1 MKQNALA
8 LRARALQME
17 RLYDGKLSIFIF
29 KGDSVQLFN
38 LSSTGEIK
46 VMTLF
51 PVLII
56 RCF

>member
-1 MKQNALA
+1 MKRNALA
-8 LRARALQME
+8 LRALQME
-17 RLYDGKLSIFIF
+17 RLDDGKLSVFKF

-38 LSSTGEIK
+38 LSSTSKIK